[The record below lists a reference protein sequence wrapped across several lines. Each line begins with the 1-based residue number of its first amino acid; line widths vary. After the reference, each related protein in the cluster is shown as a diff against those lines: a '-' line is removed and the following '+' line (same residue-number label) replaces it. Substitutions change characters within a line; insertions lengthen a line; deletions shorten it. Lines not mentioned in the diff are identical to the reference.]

1 MRCAFAFFRRA
12 ANPARAR
19 ARSMVRMRANHMH
32 TRVLRTLHQAAH
44 LHIAMHSNTDIIVT
58 GVHAGLTSVTGA
70 NRPVIVNGRARLV
83 TSRLIA
89 IPLGV
94 VCFFSRRMSA
104 TCSQRRRFARGSEL
118 VSDSV
123 WRSRRYWF
131 ESFLAR
137 QGSAR
142 ASLPMLSWM
151 TGKTTRTPVTPA
163 CCIISHLSV
172 SLSLCSS

>member
-1 MRCAFAFFRRA
+1 MATSYAGYALCIRLFQEGSKSSAGKGTQHGKDA
-12 ANPARAR
+12 AK
-19 ARSMVRMRANHMH
+19 SHSYKGVS
-32 TRVLRTLHQAAH
+32 TLHQAAH

-104 TCSQRRRFARGSEL
+104 TCSQRRLFARGSEL
-118 VSDSV
+118 VSDRV

-131 ESFLAR
+131 KCFLAR
-137 QGSAR
+137 QGSA
-142 ASLPMLSWM
+142 
-151 TGKTTRTPVTPA
+151 
-163 CCIISHLSV
+163 
-172 SLSLCSS
+172 

>member
-1 MRCAFAFFRRA
+1 MHCAFAFFRRA

-19 ARSMVRMRANHMH
+19 ARSMVRMRASHMH
-32 TRVLRTLHQAAH
+32 TRVLGTLHQAAH

-131 ESFLAR
+131 ECFLAR

-142 ASLPMLSWM
+142 ASLPM
-151 TGKTTRTPVTPA
+151 
-163 CCIISHLSV
+163 
-172 SLSLCSS
+172 